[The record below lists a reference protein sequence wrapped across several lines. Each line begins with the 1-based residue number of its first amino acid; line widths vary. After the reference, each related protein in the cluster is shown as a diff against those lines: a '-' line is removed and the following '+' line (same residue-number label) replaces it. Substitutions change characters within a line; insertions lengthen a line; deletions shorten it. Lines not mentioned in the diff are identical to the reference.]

1 MGSAQRTALAVG
13 VVLALCG
20 SVAAADD
27 AAGPI
32 TLPVAQSA
40 SVLPG
45 DAEAADSDESAA
57 RYQTLSTLGA
67 LALGIIGLLW
77 VRRHTTEL

>member
-13 VVLALCG
+13 VVLALSG

-32 TLPVAQSA
+32 TMPVAQSA
-40 SVLPG
+40 AVLPG
-45 DAEAADSDESAA
+45 DPEAVDSDESAPSS
-57 RYQTLSTLGA
+57 QTLSTLGA

-77 VRRHTTEL
+77 VRRHTAEL